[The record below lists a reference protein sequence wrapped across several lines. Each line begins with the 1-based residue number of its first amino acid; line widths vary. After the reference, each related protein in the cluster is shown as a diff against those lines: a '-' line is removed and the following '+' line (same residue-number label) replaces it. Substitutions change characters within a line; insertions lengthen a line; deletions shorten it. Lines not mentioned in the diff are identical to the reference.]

1 MMAAEPCQGKVL
13 LSLALHLSCGC
24 SPEDVPCPSLG
35 KAREGEVLVAR
46 QCPRQCPGTVCALLA
61 APKVWAHGFFV
72 LCFSDEKGEL
82 LNPMGTVQCNPN
94 TESAAA
100 LVICFP
106 SVAAHPVYYPS
117 FEQVGHRDTFTGLS
131 LPVGNLWSSLRQGL
145 GASRLDE

>member
-1 MMAAEPCQGKVL
+1 M
-13 LSLALHLSCGC
+13 
-24 SPEDVPCPSLG
+24 
-35 KAREGEVLVAR
+35 LVAR
-46 QCPRQCPGTVCALLA
+46 QCPGTVSALLS
-61 APKVWAHGFFV
+61 APKLHKIWAHGFYV

-117 FEQVGHRDTFTGLS
+117 FEQVGHRDTSLGGTGIPSLS
-131 LPVGNLWSSLRQGL
+131 LPVGKLWGSHRQGL
-145 GASRLDE
+145 AASKLDKQTLLTENFTFSS

>member
-1 MMAAEPCQGKVL
+1 M
-13 LSLALHLSCGC
+13 
-24 SPEDVPCPSLG
+24 
-35 KAREGEVLVAR
+35 LVAR
-46 QCPRQCPGTVCALLA
+46 QCPGTASALLS
-61 APKVWAHGFFV
+61 APKLHKVWAHGFFS

-117 FEQVGHRDTFTGLS
+117 FEQVGTGTL
-131 LPVGNLWSSLRQGL
+131 LWEAQGFLWEAQEFPHCPFQGEPL
-145 GASRLDE
+145 GQPCTGTGCKQTW

>member
-1 MMAAEPCQGKVL
+1 MLVGSAQGQSQLCSLPESFTRFGLMAF
-13 LSLALHLSCGC
+13 H
-24 SPEDVPCPSLG
+24 
-35 KAREGEVLVAR
+35 
-46 QCPRQCPGTVCALLA
+46 
-61 APKVWAHGFFV
+61 V

-117 FEQVGHRDTFTGLS
+117 FEQVGTGTL
-131 LPVGNLWSSLRQGL
+131 L
-145 GASRLDE
+145 GASGVPFPWGALGSHQQGLAASKPDE

>member
-1 MMAAEPCQGKVL
+1 MAA
-13 LSLALHLSCGC
+13 HLR
-24 SPEDVPCPSLG
+24 VSLG
-35 KAREGEVLVAR
+35 TPEKGEVLVAR
-46 QCPRQCPGTVCALLA
+46 QCPGTVSALLS
-61 APKVWAHGFFV
+61 APKLHKIWAHVFYV

-117 FEQVGHRDTFTGLS
+117 FEQVGTGTLS
-131 LPVGNLWSSLRQGL
+131 WEAQEFLTVPSSGEAL
-145 GASRLDE
+145 GQSSTGSGCKQT